1 MDMKSFFKVFWPW
14 LMVPVFWLVVG
25 LLLFAMCG
33 CAGSKHLETER
44 TADYTG
50 HSSSFEDTVD
60 SLRMELSR
68 VVRQTMERFSDLKV
82 ENRTVVWSEPDSCG
96 RQYKERE
103 SHTSIDRRDRE
114 ITELEEKTMADYLKL
129 SHRIDSLTEK
139 VEGLSLEKVA
149 ERKLSWWEE
158 TKLHY
163 GGFALLAVVVC
174 ILIGFGRFVYRLK
187 K

>member
-1 MDMKSFFKVFWPW
+1 MDMNRFFRVFWPW

-25 LLLFAMCG
+25 LSLFAMCG

-44 TADYTG
+44 AVDYAG

-68 VVRQTMERFSDLKV
+68 AARQTMERFSDLKV
-82 ENRTVVWSEPDSCG
+82 ENRMVVWSAPDSCG

-103 SHTSIDRRDRE
+103 SHTSVDRSDRE
-114 ITELEEKTMADYLKL
+114 MSELEEKAMADYLRL
-129 SHRIDSLTEK
+129 SHRIDSLMEK
-139 VEGLSLEKVA
+139 VDGQSLEKVV

-163 GGFALLAVVVC
+163 GGFALVAVVVC
-174 ILIGFGRFVYRLK
+174 IFIGFGRFVYRLK

>member
-1 MDMKSFFKVFWPW
+1 MNRFFKVFWPW

-25 LLLFAMCG
+25 LSLFAMCG

-44 TADYTG
+44 AADYAR

-68 VVRQTMERFSDLKV
+68 AVRQTMERFSDLKV
-82 ENRTVVWSEPDSCG
+82 ENRTVVWSAPDSCG

-103 SHTSIDRRDRE
+103 SHTSVDRSDRE
-114 ITELEEKTMADYLKL
+114 MSELEEKAMADYLRL
-129 SHRIDSLTEK
+129 SHRIDSLMEK
-139 VEGLSLEKVA
+139 VDGQSLEKVA

-163 GGFALLAVVVC
+163 GGFALVAVAVY

>member
-1 MDMKSFFKVFWPW
+1 MNRFFKVFWPW

-25 LLLFAMCG
+25 LLLFAICG

-60 SLRMELSR
+60 SLRMELSS
-68 VVRQTMERFSDLKV
+68 VVRQTVERFSDLKV

-103 SHTSIDRRDRE
+103 SRTSIDRRDQE
-114 ITELEEKTMADYLKL
+114 MSELEEKAMADYLRL
-129 SHRIDSLTEK
+129 SHRIDSLMEK
-139 VEGLSLEKVA
+139 VDGQSLEKVA

-158 TKLHY
+158 AKLHY
-163 GGFALLAVVVC
+163 GGFAMVVVAVVALVRG
-174 ILIGFGRFVYRLK
+174 ILFVYQRNRNK
-187 K
+187 

>member
-1 MDMKSFFKVFWPW
+1 MNRFFKVFWPW
-14 LMVPVFWLVVG
+14 QMVPVFWLVVG
-25 LLLFAMCG
+25 LSLFAMCG
-33 CAGSKHLETER
+33 CTGSKHLETER
-44 TADYTG
+44 AVDYAG

-68 VVRQTMERFSDLKV
+68 AARQTMERFSDLKV
-82 ENRTVVWSEPDSCG
+82 ENRTVVWSAPDSCG

-103 SHTSIDRRDRE
+103 SHTSVDRSDRE
-114 ITELEEKTMADYLKL
+114 MSELEEKAMADYLRL
-129 SHRIDSLTEK
+129 SHRIDSLMEK
-139 VEGLSLEKVA
+139 VDGRSLEKVA

-163 GGFALLAVVVC
+163 GGFALVAVAVC